1 MVMMRNI
8 VYIIGGVKRNMAG
21 SNIIHSDEYFLL
33 LKNLGR
39 RQKLKLISELSNSLL
54 ETDSKQEEKF
64 YSLYGK
70 LDIKESADELIQSI
84 REARHFIRPDV
95 AL

>member
-1 MVMMRNI
+1 MRNI
-8 VYIIGGVKRNMAG
+8 VYIIGEVKRNMED
-21 SNIIHSDEYFLL
+21 SNIIHEDEYFLL

-84 REARHFIRPDV
+84 REARYFGRPDV